1 MGKQGEIPGF
11 AAGEPEVKVTGGTSS
26 GKDSAVKNTS
36 VRVGNR
42 KEILSGGLTI
52 LFALALCIT
61 AVLQMAGFA
70 EPPLWFISI
79 AGAYVGAERVVTWR
93 KK

>member
-26 GKDSAVKNTS
+26 GEDSAVKNTS
-36 VRVGNR
+36 IGNH

-79 AGAYVGAERVVTWR
+79 AGAYVGAERVVTW
-93 KK
+93 KKK